1 MKPVLIAIAML
12 ACAVQPALAQ
22 TNNPPAQRSDAPDP
36 VIQYSDQD
44 AAMNAAIADARR
56 TLPQFLAEFDAAPA
70 SQRSAFSV
78 KVGLPA
84 EGGGAEHIWVSDL
97 RREGGQLVG
106 ALANEP
112 QMLPGMR
119 RGSRVVIDEALISDW
134 SINAREG
141 LYGAYTTRVMLPQLD
156 ADTAA
161 QLREMLSPA
170 PTPAWWTS

>member
-56 TLPQFLAEFDAAPA
+56 TLPQFLAEFDRAPA

-84 EGGGAEHIWVSDL
+84 EGGGAGCD
-97 RREGGQLVG
+97 G
-106 ALANEP
+106 
-112 QMLPGMR
+112 
-119 RGSRVVIDEALISDW
+119 D
-134 SINAREG
+134 
-141 LYGAYTTRVMLPQLD
+141 
-156 ADTAA
+156 
-161 QLREMLSPA
+161 
-170 PTPAWWTS
+170 